1 MTCFKVLVLGL
12 STITYEQ
19 QLLSLIHVGI
29 KVYKMCMVLNYKLQN
44 RDDLL
49 AASLVIVIPDKCIY
63 RPGTL

>member
-63 RPGTL
+63 SLGTL

>member
-12 STITYEQ
+12 NTITYEQ

-63 RPGTL
+63 SLGTL